1 MYRKGTNVMDMF
13 LRNINPMVVK
23 KIDEIKKR
31 RFVIRIFLKGGLE
44 KREVLREIKDCD
56 KGRKEKS

>member
-1 MYRKGTNVMDMF
+1 MDMF
-13 LRNINPMVVK
+13 LRNINPMAVK
-23 KIDEIKKR
+23 KIDEIKKEDLLSG
-31 RFVIRIFLKGGLE
+31 FLKGGLE

>member
-1 MYRKGTNVMDMF
+1 MDMF
-13 LRNINPMVVK
+13 LRNINPMAVK
-23 KIDEIKKR
+23 KIDEIPKKR